1 MDLLKNAQEAIH
13 FDTFSESDID
23 SSEVITRH
31 QLFRYLLLCFL
42 ILPAI
47 TYMRHDRIYMS
58 ETFIE
63 NHDPTEVLQQKDLFI
78 CSEYERA
85 AVFLSTL
92 QSNVTKLQELIKSST
107 GNANGIIDAPLQ
119 VMLKSVI
126 ADSTKAKDL
135 LLSKLLTHL
144 ENDFTQAFTTE
155 VEKDKKDEKAS
166 DELNF
171 SDGLLSSKQ
180 PIHLRCFAH
189 CIKAALHLQ
198 AYKQI
203 EECLKKQVIEPYV
216 K

>member
-1 MDLLKNAQEAIH
+1 
-13 FDTFSESDID
+13 
-23 SSEVITRH
+23 
-31 QLFRYLLLCFL
+31 
-42 ILPAI
+42 
-47 TYMRHDRIYMS
+47 MS

-92 QSNVTKLQELIKSST
+92 HSNVTKLQELMKSPI
-107 GNANGIIDAPLQ
+107 GNANGIIDASLQ

-155 VEKDKKDEKAS
+155 FGKENKQHEGESNALD
-166 DELNF
+166 F
-171 SDGLLSSKQ
+171 SEGLLSSKQ

-189 CIKAALHLQ
+189 CIKAALHLK